1 MVEPDPGE
9 PSKIALIYFDMYS
22 DVSSS
27 LRTIPQ
33 VGHADDT
40 LPHLVI
46 SENSFRRDLEIIAKI
61 PICPQFTLLPEV
73 VTLLAELL

>member
-1 MVEPDPGE
+1 MTQLDPGE
-9 PSKIALIYFDMYS
+9 PRKVALIYYDMYS
-22 DVSSS
+22 EVSSS
-27 LRTIPQ
+27 LETIAQ
-33 VGHADDT
+33 VGHTHDT
-40 LPHLVI
+40 LAQLEI